1 MWCVSQEPEA
11 TEDTHLYDIGIGTS
25 QRPIV
30 VIGAGGR
37 LGRECVHVLMRKGH
51 KVRATARGQL
61 RREDLGT
68 TDPLAEERI
77 RQNGGFASML
87 DPLKAARLRS
97 DREYVEDLRTARNV
111 DVRVGALLASTLC
124 QPPSARQD
132 RLSAPV
138 RTDLLRRARKLS
150 LDSALRGRGGRDQAQ
165 DPSTG
170 KPPFPFPSNPFKPE
184 PSLPLFSFADS
195 RRRHP
200 SESPFA
206 VPAPAGG
213 GQGRFPTSPST

>member
-1 MWCVSQEPEA
+1 
-11 TEDTHLYDIGIGTS
+11 
-25 QRPIV
+25 
-30 VIGAGGR
+30 
-37 LGRECVHVLMRKGH
+37 MRKGH

-97 DREYVEDLRTARNV
+97 DREYVENLRTARNV

-138 RTDLLRRARKLS
+138 RTDLL
-150 LDSALRGRGGRDQAQ
+150 DSALRGRGGRDQAQ
-165 DPSTG
+165 DPSPG
-170 KPPFPFPSNPFKPE
+170 KSPCPFPSNPFKQE
-184 PSLPLFSFADS
+184 PSLPLFPIADS

>member
-1 MWCVSQEPEA
+1 
-11 TEDTHLYDIGIGTS
+11 
-25 QRPIV
+25 
-30 VIGAGGR
+30 
-37 LGRECVHVLMRKGH
+37 MRKGH